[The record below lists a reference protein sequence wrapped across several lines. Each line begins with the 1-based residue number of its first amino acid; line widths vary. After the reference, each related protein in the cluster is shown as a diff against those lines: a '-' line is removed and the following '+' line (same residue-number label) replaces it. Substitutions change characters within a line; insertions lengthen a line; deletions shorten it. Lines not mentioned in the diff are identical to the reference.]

1 MKTNKGCL
9 SRQPLLVK
17 LLNNPIRENRVL
29 EPKPFRGRQYVSFEP
44 FC

>member
-1 MKTNKGCL
+1 MLISKGCL

-17 LLNNPIRENRVL
+17 LLNKLAREDRVL
-29 EPKPFRGRQYVSFEP
+29 EPKPFRGRQYVSFEL

>member
-17 LLNNPIRENRVL
+17 LLNKSVRENRVL